1 MFCKNCNNILEISKS
16 DLKTPSNDITPSELS
31 DSNSIINYD
40 DIIEKIENN
49 IEISKELISE
59 IDFIT
64 LQNSSKLKK
73 KSNKNRTKIKEKIL
87 ELIGIKENSTD
98 NIKAYYVCKNCF
110 YSKPINN
117 GELILSRMNIN
128 NTLSNT
134 IYTNKYK
141 NKLQSSIL
149 PRTNKYICKN
159 SKCKTHN
166 GFQKEA
172 IFFREYNSTRTWY
185 VCSVC
190 ITKWRI

>member
-40 DIIEKIENN
+40 DIIDKIENN

-64 LQNSSKLKK
+64 LQNSSKIKK

-128 NTLSNT
+128 NTSSNI
-134 IYTNKYK
+134 IYTNRK
-141 NKLQSSIL
+141 
-149 PRTNKYICKN
+149 
-159 SKCKTHN
+159 
-166 GFQKEA
+166 
-172 IFFREYNSTRTWY
+172 
-185 VCSVC
+185 
-190 ITKWRI
+190 